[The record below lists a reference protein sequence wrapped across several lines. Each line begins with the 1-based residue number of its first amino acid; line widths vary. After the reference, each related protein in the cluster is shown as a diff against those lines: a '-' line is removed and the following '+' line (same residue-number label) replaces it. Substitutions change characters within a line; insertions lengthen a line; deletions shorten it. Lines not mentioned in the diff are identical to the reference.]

1 MKEYS
6 TVAAVDLGSNSF
18 RLQVAR
24 VEEDQLYP
32 LDSLKDTVRL
42 AAGLTADKYLDEDA
56 CNRAI
61 ACLSCFG
68 ERLRGLPRDAVR
80 VVGTNTF
87 RVAKNSTELLQ
98 QAEAALGF
106 PIEIIAGR
114 EEARL
119 IYLGVSHSL
128 PASSKKRLVVDI
140 GGGSTEFII
149 GAGFKPQQMES
160 LYMGCV
166 SYSRRFFEDGRITR
180 GTLQR
185 AELAA
190 RIEVQ
195 AIASEFQSYHWQEA
209 VGSSGTAKA
218 LAEILQLNGYS
229 DNGITPA
236 GLDKLRAAILK
247 AGDIGKLKL
256 AGLRPDRV
264 PVLAGGFAI
273 MAAIFAELGIA
284 RMSVA
289 DGALREGVLYDLLGR
304 FHRHDMREATVRQF
318 MRRYHV
324 DPVQAGHVGQL
335 CIDLMRQL
343 AKSLGFDPKDALQHL
358 NWAARLHEIG
368 LTIAHGG
375 YHKHSAY
382 IIENA
387 DMPGFSKKEQAQLA
401 QLVLAQRGTLAK
413 VATQV
418 ANPGDG
424 AQILALRLAV
434 LFYRSR
440 ADIILPE
447 IHLQWQRN
455 GFELSLSRDWLEQN
469 PLTETA
475 LEAEA
480 REWKSVGRRLI
491 VEKTG

>member
-1 MKEYS
+1 MKKYS

-18 RLQVAR
+18 RLQVSR
-24 VEEDQLYP
+24 VEGDQLYP

-42 AAGLTADKYLDEDA
+42 AAGLTPERYLGQDA
-56 CNRAI
+56 VDRAL
-61 ACLSCFG
+61 ACLSRFG

-80 VVGTNTF
+80 AVGTNTF
-87 RVAKNSTELLQ
+87 RVARNAPEFLQ

-128 PASSKKRLVVDI
+128 PSSREKRLVVDI

-149 GAGFKPQQMES
+149 GTGLKPQQMES
-160 LYMGCV
+160 LHMGCV
-166 SYSRRFFEDGRITR
+166 NFSQRFFKDGKITR
-180 GTLQR
+180 GAMQR

-190 RIEVQ
+190 RNELQ
-195 AIASEFQSYHWQEA
+195 SIAGEFHAHRWQQA

-236 GLDKLRAAILK
+236 GLEKLRGAMLK
-247 AGDIGKLKL
+247 VGDCNKLQL

-273 MAAIFAELGIA
+273 MSAVCVELDIA

-289 DGALREGVLYDLLGR
+289 DGALRDGVLYDLLGR
-304 FHRHDMREATVRQF
+304 FERHDMRETTVRQF

-335 CIDLMRQL
+335 GIELLRQL
-343 AKSLGFDPKDALQHL
+343 AESLPVEQETALQHL
-358 NWAARLHEIG
+358 TWAARLHEIG
-368 LTIAHGG
+368 LSIAHSG

-387 DMPGFSKKEQAQLA
+387 DMPGFSKKEQAHLGR
-401 QLVLAQRGTLAK
+401 LVLAQRGSLNK
-413 VATQV
+413 IVALVQDPQTW
-418 ANPGDG
+418 
-424 AQILALRLAV
+424 AQIAALRLAV

-440 ADIILPE
+440 LDIDLPQ
-447 IHLQWQRN
+447 LALKWN
-455 GFELSLSRDWLEQN
+455 GTGFELKLSEDWLAHN

-475 LEAEA
+475 LESEA
-480 REWKSVGRRLI
+480 REWKG
-491 VEKTG
+491 TGLKLAVIRK